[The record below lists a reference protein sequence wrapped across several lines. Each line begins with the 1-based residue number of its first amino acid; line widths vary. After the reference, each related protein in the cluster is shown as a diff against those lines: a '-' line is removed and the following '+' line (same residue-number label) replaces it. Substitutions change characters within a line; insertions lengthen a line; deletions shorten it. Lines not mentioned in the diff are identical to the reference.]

1 MDGKLE
7 LPFTCHLCS
16 VAEGDLLESTRV
28 TDPQPGAKRK
38 SLTNGSLSPVRKRS
52 RPLRSARK
60 RHKVVPTSTHST
72 PAPTDPPPEPV
83 PWKPTPAPRTTIPA
97 PRTTT
102 PPIPAPR
109 TTTPPIPAPRTTPP
123 PIPAKQL
130 GLQSAYQKDEA
141 TRTFIE
147 KILALPYLPAEHIP
161 PMWEKLH
168 RQASEFPASPLKT
181 NLLGLL
187 DYVNNNWIN
196 TDRAWK
202 PKNWSAF
209 LQLVRTNNN
218 VEGWHNMLNIRANKI
233 GMGLYRLLYHLFTH
247 TKDVSLQA
255 RLVSNHKVIKYHR
268 RELES
273 SREPYL
279 SCGSTLWQRSY

>member
-1 MDGKLE
+1 MD
-7 LPFTCHLCS
+7 F
-16 VAEGDLLESTRV
+16 AEAFWL
-28 TDPQPGAKRK
+28 A
-38 SLTNGSLSPVRKRS
+38 
-52 RPLRSARK
+52 
-60 RHKVVPTSTHST
+60 
-72 PAPTDPPPEPV
+72 
-83 PWKPTPAPRTTIPA
+83 IPA
-97 PRTTT
+97 VLGEEVEIQGCTFHWTQAVFRH
-102 PPIPAPR
+102 
-109 TTTPPIPAPRTTPP
+109 
-123 PIPAKQL
+123 AKHL

-141 TRTFIE
+141 TRIFIE
-147 KILALPYLPAEHIP
+147 NILALPHLPAEHIL

-196 TDRAWK
+196 TDGAWK

-233 GMGLYRLLYHLFTH
+233 GMGLYRILYHLFTH

-255 RLVSNHKVIKYHR
+255 RLVTNHKVIKYQR
-268 RELES
+268 RRVGEQQRAAES
-273 SREPYL
+273 PI
-279 SCGSTLWQRSY
+279 